1 MVTMVRKVVVAA
13 VGAVLVLLGLAMLVL
28 PGPGFLAI
36 AAGLAVLATEYVWA
50 HRLLAMSRDRAMRVQ
65 KQTVASPLRTAGTI
79 ACGLV
84 LVGCGVVLAVVD
96 DLPFAGPWSA
106 GAMVFGGVAVI
117 TLTVLTILLVPR
129 EPADGER

>member
-1 MVTMVRKVVVAA
+1 MVTLLRKVVIAA

-50 HRLLAMSRDRAMRVQ
+50 HRLLAMSRDRAMRIQ
-65 KQTVASPLRTAGTI
+65 KQTVASPLRTAGTL
-79 ACGLV
+79 AFGLV
-84 LVGCGVVLAVVD
+84 LIGCGVALAVVD

-106 GAMVFGGVAVI
+106 AAMVFAGAAVI
-117 TLTVLTILLVPR
+117 TLTVLTILLAPR
-129 EPADGER
+129 EPPEHE